1 MNFKECNVI
10 RLKDVTKEYGK
21 GSTAVLALDDIS
33 LDIMQGKFT
42 VVLGQSGCGKSTL
55 MNMIGAIDNVSK
67 GTIIIDDKDITKMS
81 RDSLA
86 EFRNKHI
93 GFIFQ
98 AFHLEPA
105 YSVIDNVC
113 LPLIISNVRK
123 GVREKRGEEVLQML
137 GLEDKIRAKTSSLSG
152 GQKQRVAI
160 ARALIHNPDIILAD
174 EPTGNLDS
182 KNGAEVM
189 NILKKIAGDGKTV
202 IMVTHNLEYAKQGDV
217 VVTLKD
223 GIIDSIVNNI

>member
-1 MNFKECNVI
+1 MI

-21 GSTAVLALDDIS
+21 GSSAVIGLDDIS

-42 VVLGQSGCGKSTL
+42 IILGQSGCGKSTL
-55 MNMIGAIDNVSK
+55 MNLIGAIDNVTK

-113 LPLIISNVRK
+113 LPLIISNVRR
-123 GVREKRGEEVLQML
+123 GAREKRGEEVLEIL
-137 GLEDKIRAKTSSLSG
+137 GLKDKIRAKAGNLSG

-160 ARALIHNPDIILAD
+160 ARALVHNPDIILAD

-182 KNGAEVM
+182 KNGLEVM
-189 NILKKIAGDGKTV
+189 SILKKIADDGKTV
-202 IMVTHNLEYAKQGDV
+202 IMVTHNLEYAKLGDV
-217 VVTLKD
+217 VITLKD
-223 GIIDSIVNNI
+223 GRIDSIVNNL